1 MVESENI
8 DENETMSDSK
18 DNTTSPTATTSTA
31 TTDANSENDSNI
43 TTNISQSE
51 PSGKPINSEQFKA
64 AMKPTK
70 SWTSLYMEG
79 TAVIFL
85 ADLPT

>member
-1 MVESENI
+1 MAESENI

-18 DNTTSPTATTSTA
+18 DNTTTATTSTA
-31 TTDANSENDSNI
+31 TTDANSENDSNT

-64 AMKPTK
+64 AIKPTK